1 MINTLKLSKKL
12 TTKSINVFV
21 NIYDF
26 ELYYCKLSLIN
37 HPNKK
42 EEEIYIPKNWC
53 YKWIVNYINKNKKEL
68 KQLGDKNE

>member
-26 ELYYCKLSLIN
+26 EFYYCKLSLIN
-37 HPNKK
+37 DPNKK

-68 KQLGDKNE
+68 NN